1 MATLVLS
8 LYPCRCLSVCCFA
21 RKFMSKC
28 QHCHAN
34 GTMFERCGTQRQTHT
49 RAQGR
54 SCNWIVYGAPCHMPH
69 PLIGEISLLAMSS
82 FPLQVPID
90 QSHLADRPHSHPFG
104 SLWANR
110 LSKCWTWH
118 KFVSATC
125 NLQLRSQLTTWG
137 VSGDGDATFQRAH
150 LCLQFMLPDWLTCAH
165 QSHGDPGHLLTW
177 FSFWCQLRRPHP
189 LPMPLLLHPICHLYQ
204 RTAR

>member
-110 LSKCWTWH
+110 LSKWH
-118 KFVSATC
+118 DINLYLQLATC
-125 NLQLRSQLTTWG
+125 NSARNWQLEGSLAMATPHFSALIFVYNLCFLTDWHVHINHT
-137 VSGDGDATFQRAH
+137 ATLA
-150 LCLQFMLPDWLTCAH
+150 
-165 QSHGDPGHLLTW
+165 
-177 FSFWCQLRRPHP
+177 
-189 LPMPLLLHPICHLYQ
+189 IC
-204 RTAR
+204 